1 MRHGKAWVAGAI
13 LVAAAISD
21 PRALAQTYPSRA
33 VTIVL
38 PLAAGTGMDSIV
50 RIYAQDLSKSL
61 GQPVIVENQ
70 PGAAMMLAT
79 GAVSRAAPDG
89 QTLLVDAMA
98 PMAIYQTLYKK
109 VNYDPDKD
117 FIPIALY
124 AKSPFVLVVDPTLNI
139 NSAAEFIARAKAASD
154 KAAGDKPLTYST
166 PGIGLLQH
174 LTMEYLKQKF
184 SFDAIHVPYRSS
196 PQTVTDVIGGHIAVS
211 LAEIGVSL
219 PLIQGG
225 QLKALAVTSLTR
237 LKSLPDV
244 PTLAEALNLPGYEA
258 VSWHAM
264 FVPAGTPPAIVE
276 RLQAEMKRITGDKAF
291 QDKVADLGLVPVDTI
306 SSEAIRANIR
316 SEREKWGAVVR
327 SLGLEASQ

>member
-1 MRHGKAWVAGAI
+1 MRHGKGWVAVTMLA
-13 LVAAAISD
+13 VAAISI
-21 PRALAQTYPSRA
+21 PRALADSYPSRP
-33 VTIVL
+33 VTIVV

-50 RIYAQDLSKSL
+50 RIYAEDLSKSL
-61 GQPVIVENQ
+61 RQPVIVENQ

-79 GAVSRAAPDG
+79 AAVARAAPDG
-89 QTLLVDAMA
+89 QTLLIDVMA

-124 AKSPFVLVVDPTLNI
+124 AKSPFVLVVDAASNI
-139 NSAAEFIARAKAASD
+139 GSVSEFIARAKAS
-154 KAAGDKPLTYST
+154 GDKPLTYAT

-196 PQTVTDVIGGHIAVS
+196 PQTVTDVIGGHVDSS

-219 PLIQGG
+219 PLIQSGR
-225 QLKALAVTSLTR
+225 LKALAVTSLTR

-244 PTLAEALNLPGYEA
+244 PTLAEALNLPDYEA

-264 FVPAGTPPAIVE
+264 FVPSATPQPIVD
-276 RLQAEMKRITGDKAF
+276 RLSAEMKRITGNKAF
-291 QDKVADLGLVPVDTI
+291 QDKVADLGLVPVDTG
-306 SSEAIRANIR
+306 SSDDIRATIR
-316 SEREKWGAVVR
+316 SDRTKWVAVVK